1 MELLAPEEDAGAD
14 PRPRGRDATA
24 DPDGDPSPDP
34 TDAGR
39 RQQPP
44 QAAGAPSGNTSAE
57 DRDLVVPPGP
67 VRARWVADRVIR
79 SSNGVEELRPV
90 IRTTVAL
97 GGHRWV
103 CEMTLAERGSMGH
116 PVLLGRTAI
125 RRRFLV
131 HPGRSFLTDTG
142 SIIAGAGG
150 V

>member
-1 MELLAPEEDAGAD
+1 MTRRSGLTRRSALLAPLLA
-14 PRPRGRDATA
+14 
-24 DPDGDPSPDP
+24 SPHL
-34 TDAGR
+34 AAAWR
-39 RQQPP
+39 
-44 QAAGAPSGNTSAE
+44 QAAAQSYPAGTIRIIA
-57 DRDLVVPPGP
+57 PGP
-67 VRARWVADRVIR
+67 AGSPRDMRARWVADRVIR